1 MVFSSNVFLFLFF
14 PLTIIAY
21 FLLPSIKYKNY
32 VLLIASLIFYA
43 WGEPIYIILL
53 IFASLSGYLHSIFIA
68 KANANGN
75 KKQAKFLLISAVSIG
90 LILLGYFK
98 YSAFLINN
106 INIIFNTS
114 FAIKELP
121 LPIGISFFTF
131 QILSYV
137 VDVYRNDVKIENN
150 FLTFVMYVAMFPQ
163 LIAGPIVRYSE
174 IESEVHVRTH
184 TLEKFSNGVER
195 FIFGFSKKLILANT
209 AGYVYTQLLL
219 EGRDEISVIGAWFA
233 IIMYTLQIYFDFSSY
248 SDMAI
253 GLSQMFGF
261 STFPENFNYPYLSKS
276 ISEFWR
282 RWHMT
287 LGRFFKDYVY
297 IPLGGSRVSYLK
309 WTRNLFIVWGLT
321 GLWHGAEWNFI
332 IWGLYFGIIIFF
344 EKYFVNDKWNSRKI
358 IPHLYS
364 LFFILI
370 GWALFDATIKGDMVF
385 RLSVMF
391 TGGHLTN
398 NVVPMINLYSYS
410 YIIQNI
416 FFVMI
421 GILFCTKVPLN
432 TYRRLNVYIQN
443 IVLVILFI
451 IAIAFMTSS
460 TFNPFIYFRF

>member
-21 FLLPSIKYKNY
+21 YLIPNIKYKNY
-32 VLLIASLIFYA
+32 ILLIASLIFYA
-43 WGEPIYIILL
+43 WGEPVYIILL

-68 KANANGN
+68 KANARGN

-90 LILLGYFK
+90 LLLLGYFK
-98 YSAFLINN
+98 YSGFLINN
-106 INIIFNTS
+106 INLIFDVNLQ
-114 FAIKELP
+114 IKELP

-137 VDVYRNDVKIENN
+137 VDVYRQEVKIENN

-174 IESEVHVRTH
+174 IESEVHKRTH
-184 TLEKFSNGVER
+184 TIEKFANGVER

-219 EGRDEISVIGAWFA
+219 DGRDQISVIGAWFA

-276 ISEFWR
+276 IGEFWR

-309 WTRNLFIVWGLT
+309 WVRNLFIVWGLT

-332 IWGLYFGIIIFF
+332 IWGLYFGVIIFF
-344 EKYFVNDKWNSRKI
+344 EKYFVNEKWNSRKV
-358 IPHLYS
+358 IPHVYS
-364 LFFILI
+364 LFLILI
-370 GWALFDATIKGDMVF
+370 GWMIFDATVKGDILF
-385 RLSVMF
+385 RVSVMF
-391 TGGHLTN
+391 TAGHLTG
-398 NVVPMINLYSYS
+398 NVVPLINLYSYS

-416 FFVMI
+416 FFVII
-421 GILFCTKVPLN
+421 GIVFCTKMPLN
-432 TYRRLNVYIQN
+432 LYRKLNINVQN
-443 IVLVILFI
+443 IILILLFI